1 MHGKQ
6 ERDTVLLQ
14 APAALLGSHRS
25 IRRADT
31 TLTWKGGCEN
41 MPAGDNKPRP
51 TNIIWSDNK
60 NSSYKKKNKSCKCN
74 GMQGELNFCYLH
86 THIPPSL
93 PPQQRDKFCS
103 NTLTPEGIGVGLNTT
118 AGSQL

>member
-1 MHGKQ
+1 MVREVMHGKQ

-60 NSSYKKKNKSCKCN
+60 NSSYKKKINHANVMACKV
-74 GMQGELNFCYLH
+74 
-86 THIPPSL
+86 S
-93 PPQQRDKFCS
+93 
-103 NTLTPEGIGVGLNTT
+103 
-118 AGSQL
+118 